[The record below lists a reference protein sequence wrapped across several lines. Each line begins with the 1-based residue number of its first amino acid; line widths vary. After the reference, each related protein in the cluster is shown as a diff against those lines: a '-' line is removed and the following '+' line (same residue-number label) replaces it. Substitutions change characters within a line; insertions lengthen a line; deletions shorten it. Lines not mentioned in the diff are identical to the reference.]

1 MPEKERKEDQFRY
14 EYLDRRVEEAQAE
27 RRSKRQLEREKKLA
41 SKKSPEERARIARR
55 HRFFWVGVLICVA
68 LIFFAARTVDTLTTL
83 QEQKD
88 NVQKQLDALTKQKDQ
103 LEIELRE
110 VQSEEYVE
118 QEARSELRMIY
129 PGEVLFVAP
138 EDEEEKDTEDSGT
151 GADQDSSKD
160 GKDQN

>member
-27 RRSKRQLEREKKLA
+27 RRSRRQQEREKQLA
-41 SKKSPEERARIARR
+41 SKKTPEERARIARR

-83 QEQKD
+83 QEEKE
-88 NVQKQLDALTKQKDQ
+88 NVQKQLDALTKQRDQ
-103 LEIELRE
+103 LEVELRE

-129 PGEVLFVAP
+129 PGEVLYVAP
-138 EDEEEKDTEDSGT
+138 DDEKEEGSDGS
-151 GADQDSSKD
+151 AAAPDQDSSQD
-160 GKDQN
+160 GKDKN